1 MPPALGAGVQVRRL
15 AREEQAHLRFRQ
27 VEGPQLIFT
36 LQYDA
41 LTETQLDSGSVHY
54 STYWSSCWLT
64 ATRLR
69 TRRTSTATGG
79 ARKTP

>member
-15 AREEQAHLRFRQ
+15 AREEQAHFRQ

-41 LTETQLDSGSVHY
+41 LTETQLDSGSVNY
-54 STYWSSCWLT
+54 STDWRSCWAT

-69 TRRTSTATGG
+69 TRRTSTATHCG